1 MFPHPRV
8 SSVSWN
14 EKTFFPRPRLSLFS
28 IFWSPVTRG
37 AQSGDFTTGS
47 GPGGRDL
54 EIPWARRQDRMKT
67 FMMCLILMSIRARL
81 NESKR
86 LFSFI
91 SLKLSQHVEWRKHIL
106 EQQRSRTRVQRSE
119 VRNRLII
126 RLPQRNDDESFV
138 HHHNFV
144 TKGECYHI
152 AQYMR
157 YDMIK
162 YEQCSQRKYETR
174 KHLEILSM
182 MKP

>member
-1 MFPHPRV
+1 
-8 SSVSWN
+8 
-14 EKTFFPRPRLSLFS
+14 
-28 IFWSPVTRG
+28 
-37 AQSGDFTTGS
+37 
-47 GPGGRDL
+47 
-54 EIPWARRQDRMKT
+54 MKT
-67 FMMCLILMSIRARL
+67 FMMCLILLSIRARL

-91 SLKLSQHVEWRKHIL
+91 SLKLSGMAKTYFRAWDL
-106 EQQRSRTRVQRSE
+106 EQRSRTRVQRSE
-119 VRNRLII
+119 VRNHLII

-162 YEQCSQRKYETR
+162 YEQ
-174 KHLEILSM
+174 
-182 MKP
+182 